1 MTRSEIKTL
10 PFGARPSLVSRLTRA
25 VTDALTRRRD
35 RRILARLDQ
44 HMLRD
49 IGLSPDEVRTEST
62 KPFWRP

>member
-10 PFGARPSLVSRLTRA
+10 PFRARPSLVSRLTRA
-25 VTDALTRRRD
+25 VSDALTRRRD

>member
-10 PFGARPSLVSRLTRA
+10 PFRTRPSLVSRLTRA

-49 IGLSPDEVRTEST
+49 IGLSPDQVRSEST